1 MLTRRRT
8 KNNLCV
14 KPHTPSPNANES
26 FESCGSCDEPEC
38 GEPDCDL
45 RRAIKELRNRKAKK
59 KKKSKKLDDVFLSI
73 IYLFLYIL
81 AFILFIENTVG
92 NGVRYYDKDTTYL
105 PLDLTCQH
113 VYLEAVQRTRKIIK
127 DKKEQKGSK
136 KKQNNFK
143 KMKKRIKYKLLTSFA
158 RGIILFIIDRFIKYI
173 FILCIFTL
181 KWKTCKHTCVPRL
194 GNCSRVKVN

>member
-92 NGVRYYDKDTTYL
+92 YGGIRWEIRWKFREFVKQ
-105 PLDLTCQH
+105 PLTNSLNMT
-113 VYLEAVQRTRKIIK
+113 II
-127 DKKEQKGSK
+127 
-136 KKQNNFK
+136 
-143 KMKKRIKYKLLTSFA
+143 
-158 RGIILFIIDRFIKYI
+158 
-173 FILCIFTL
+173 
-181 KWKTCKHTCVPRL
+181 
-194 GNCSRVKVN
+194 